1 MICKICGCEMK
12 NNGDWFACPT
22 CGSVHFGPDPDEK
35 KSPEKPPVKKEK
47 PISVI
52 KDKSIE
58 KDEILFEIENELLKK
73 EKPPVEINE
82 KPVKKPEASV
92 KTEEKPAKKA
102 EAPVK
107 TEEKPVKKTAPP
119 VKVEEKPAKK
129 AEAPAKNEGKP
140 VKKAKPPVK
149 IEDKPVKKHEP
160 ISESKE
166 SVAHKAPETAEKQET
181 FDDESAILF
190 KDFEG
195 VPVKPSAFTL
205 DESALNDHF
214 ASFLDKLEDIPEETP
229 PTQEKAEVDD
239 EDEEEDQEET
249 NDKKKK
255 LTLKDIVD
263 FMLPIVAAI
272 VIAFVLKTFII
283 ANAKVPT
290 GSMIATINIDDR
302 IIASRLAY
310 RTDDPQRYDIVLFYY
325 PDNENDIFVK
335 RVLGLPGETVEVIGG
350 IVYVTTK
357 DGKMIQTDQSFVNP
371 AEAPRG
377 DSGPYYIPEKGEII
391 TVDGSYCFAENGM
404 VLGHSE
410 FIDKYCVQDDR
421 GNYVIAEN
429 LYFMMGDNRNYSSD
443 SREWNFR
450 YVSEKKIIGKV
461 LFKYYPSF
469 EKIK

>member
-35 KSPEKPPVKKEK
+35 KSAEKPPVKEEK
-47 PISVI
+47 PTPAIQERSI
-52 KDKSIE
+52 KKDPLLLEIE
-58 KDEILFEIENELLKK
+58 KDLIKK
-73 EKPPVEINE
+73 EVLPLKTEKKPPVKA
-82 KPVKKPEASV
+82 KPPAKAEDKPG
-92 KTEEKPAKKA
+92 KKA
-102 EAPVK
+102 E
-107 TEEKPVKKTAPP
+107 PP
-119 VKVEEKPAKK
+119 VKAEDKPEKK
-129 AEAPAKNEGKP
+129 AEPP
-140 VKKAKPPVK
+140 VKAEDKPIKKAAPPVK
-149 IEDKPVKKHEP
+149 IEEKPVEKHEP
-160 ISESKE
+160 IVEIKEIAAE
-166 SVAHKAPETAEKQET
+166 SVPEPSEKQEI
-181 FDDESAILF
+181 FDDKPVESG
-190 KDFEG
+190 KEPEDSS
-195 VPVKPSAFTL
+195 VKPTAFTPNKTNY
-205 DESALNDHF
+205 DEHF
-214 ASFLDKLEDIPEETP
+214 ATFLDRLEDIPEEIP
-229 PTQEKAEVDD
+229 PKQEKAVVEA
-239 EDEEEDQEET
+239 ETEAEAEEEEPEET
-249 NDKKKK
+249 GKKKKK
-255 LTLKDIVD
+255 LTLKDVVD
-263 FMLPIVAAI
+263 FMLPIVAAV

-325 PDNENDIFVK
+325 PDDESDIFVK
-335 RVLGLPGETVEVIGG
+335 RVLGLPGETIEVIGG
-350 IVYVTTK
+350 IAYVTTK

-404 VLGHSE
+404 ILGSSKY
-410 FIDKYCVQDDR
+410 IDKYCVKDEK

-443 SREWNFR
+443 SREWNFSF
-450 YVSEKKIIGKV
+450 VAEDKIIGKV